1 MSVGLLYFSIS
12 CMTVQLLSFKKEDPI
27 DGIESSFP
35 SPTVSL
41 VLEDPLL
48 SRQDEDEDED
58 GCERIVRSWAGAAY
72 ARCLPTLSHPSSG
85 SLSGAYSQLVGHTP
99 LLHLRKLSE
108 KLHCDIYAK
117 VR

>member
-1 MSVGLLYFSIS
+1 MSVGLLYFSLS

-35 SPTVSL
+35 SPTV
-41 VLEDPLL
+41 VLEDPLR

-58 GCERIVRSWAGAAY
+58 DGRERIVRSWAGAAY
-72 ARCLPTLSHPSSG
+72 ARCLPILSHPSSG

>member
-1 MSVGLLYFSIS
+1 MSVGLLYFSLS

-35 SPTVSL
+35 SPTV
-41 VLEDPLL
+41 EDPLR
-48 SRQDEDEDED
+48 SRQDEDEDD